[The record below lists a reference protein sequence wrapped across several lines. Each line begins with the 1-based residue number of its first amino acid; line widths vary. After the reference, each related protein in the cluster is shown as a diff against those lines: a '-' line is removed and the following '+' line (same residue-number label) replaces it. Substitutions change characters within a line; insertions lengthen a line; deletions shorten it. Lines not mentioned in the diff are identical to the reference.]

1 MTAVPFRPGAPGTHG
16 EAELGPLLSRIGNT
30 PLVRLRRVT
39 EGLVPEGVEVWVKCE
54 WFNPGG
60 SIKDRAALAMVLDAE
75 RRGLLQPGGERRIL
89 DASSGNTGIAYA
101 LIAAARG
108 YGLTLCLPANASAE
122 RKQLLRAYGA
132 EVVETSAMDGSDGA
146 ILEARKLAAAEPD
159 RYAYLDQYSNPAN
172 WQAHF
177 RTTGP
182 ELWRDTEGR
191 LTHFVSALGTSGT
204 FTGTAR
210 FLKAQDPGVQVVS
223 LQPDSPYHALEGWK
237 HMETALVP
245 SIYDPGLADAALE
258 IPSEE
263 ALALT
268 RRLALEEGLLTG
280 PSGGGAVW
288 GALEVARQLE
298 EGVVVTVLADSGD
311 RYLSHSHVFGG

>member
-16 EAELGPLLSRIGNT
+16 EADLGPLLSRIGNT

-39 EGLVPEGVEVWVKCE
+39 EGVVSDRVEVWVKCE

-60 SIKDRAALAMVLDAE
+60 SVKDRAALAMVLDAE
-75 RRGLLQPGGERRIL
+75 RRGLLVPGGSRRIL

-108 YGLTLCLPANASAE
+108 YGLTLCLPANASSE

-146 ILEARKLAAAEPD
+146 ILRARELAAEDPD

-210 FLKAQDPGVQVVS
+210 FLKAQDPDVQVAS

-245 SIYDPGLADAALE
+245 SIYDPDLADADFE

-268 RRLALEEGLLTG
+268 RRLAREEGLLTG

-288 GALEVARQLE
+288 GALEVARQLD
-298 EGVVVTVLADSGD
+298 EGVVVTVLADAGD
-311 RYLSHSHVFGG
+311 RYLSHAHVFGG